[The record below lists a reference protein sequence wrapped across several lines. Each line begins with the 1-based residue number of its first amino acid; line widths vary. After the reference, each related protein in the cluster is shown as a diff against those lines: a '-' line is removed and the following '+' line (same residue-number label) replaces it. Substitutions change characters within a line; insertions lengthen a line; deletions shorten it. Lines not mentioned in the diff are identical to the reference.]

1 MNSATTEAN
10 PTGTNPAE
18 AASTGVITTDVVET
32 EISTAAL
39 EPDVITDTCG
49 AVVSFSGVIR
59 DHDGGRGVQGLHYE
73 AHPLAAEQIAEVA
86 ADIAARHPQ
95 VRLSVV
101 HRVGDLEIGDVALA
115 AVVASAHRQDS
126 FLACSELIDE
136 VKARVAIWKHQHFTD
151 GSDEWVGA
159 LE

>member
-1 MNSATTEAN
+1 MS
-10 PTGTNPAE
+10 TGTVVT
-18 AASTGVITTDVVET
+18 TGVIESP
-32 EISTAAL
+32 ISTQEL
-39 EPDVITDTCG
+39 EPQVLTETCG

-59 DHDGGRGVQGLHYE
+59 DHDEGRGVARLHYE
-73 AHPLAAEQIAEVA
+73 SHPLASTQIAEVA
-86 ADIAARHPQ
+86 ADIAARHPA

-115 AVVASAHRQDS
+115 AVVASAHRKDS
-126 FLACSELIDE
+126 FLACCELIDD
-136 VKARVAIWKHQHFTD
+136 VKARVAIWKHQHFSD

>member
-1 MNSATTEAN
+1 MSA
-10 PTGTNPAE
+10 PGT
-18 AASTGVITTDVVET
+18 VITTGVVET

-39 EPDVITDTCG
+39 EPEVLTDTCG

-59 DHDGGRGVQGLHYE
+59 DHDGGRGVASLHYE
-73 AHPLAAEQIAEVA
+73 AHPVAAEQIAEVA
-86 ADIAARHPQ
+86 ADIAARHPH
-95 VRLSVV
+95 VRLSVI
-101 HRVGDLEIGDVALA
+101 HRVGDLTIGDVALA
-115 AVVASAHRQDS
+115 AVVASAHRKDS

-136 VKARVAIWKHQHFTD
+136 VKARVAIWKHQHFAD

>member
-1 MNSATTEAN
+1 MS
-10 PTGTNPAE
+10 TGTVVT
-18 AASTGVITTDVVET
+18 TGVIESP
-32 EISTAAL
+32 ISTQEL
-39 EPDVITDTCG
+39 EPQVLTDTCG

-59 DHDGGRGVQGLHYE
+59 DHDEGRGVARLHYE
-73 AHPLAAEQIAEVA
+73 SHPLASTQIAEVA
-86 ADIAARHPQ
+86 AAIAARHPA

-115 AVVASAHRQDS
+115 AVVASAHRKDS
-126 FLACSELIDE
+126 FLACCELIDE
-136 VKARVAIWKHQHFTD
+136 VKARVAIWKHQHFSY

>member
-1 MNSATTEAN
+1 MDTPGLTTAIAGE
-10 PTGTNPAE
+10 TGGT
-18 AASTGVITTDVVET
+18 VITTGVVET
-32 EISTAAL
+32 EISTTAL
-39 EPDVITDTCG
+39 EPDVLTDVCG

-59 DHDGGRGVQGLHYE
+59 DHDDGRGVRGLHYE
-73 AHPLAAEQIAEVA
+73 SHPLAAQQIAEVA
-86 ADIAARHPQ
+86 ADIASRHSE

-115 AVVASAHRQDS
+115 AVVASAHRTDS
-126 FLACSELIDE
+126 FLACAELIDE

-151 GSDEWVGA
+151 GTDEWVGA

>member
-1 MNSATTEAN
+1 MNITAGEALDATE
-10 PTGTNPAE
+10 
-18 AASTGVITTDVVET
+18 TGVITTGVVDT

-39 EPDVITDTCG
+39 EPDVVSAACG
-49 AVVSFSGVIR
+49 AVVGFSGIIR
-59 DHDGGRGVQGLHYE
+59 DHDGGRDVRRLHYE

-86 ADIAARHPQ
+86 ADIADRYRQ

-115 AVVASAHRQDS
+115 AVVASAHRRDS
-126 FLACSELIDE
+126 FLACSDLVDE
-136 VKARVAIWKHQHFTD
+136 VKARVAIWKHQHFSD

>member
-1 MNSATTEAN
+1 MS
-10 PTGTNPAE
+10 TGTVVT
-18 AASTGVITTDVVET
+18 TGVVET
-32 EISTAAL
+32 PISTQEL
-39 EPDVITDTCG
+39 EPDVLTDTCG

-59 DHDGGRGVQGLHYE
+59 DHDEGRGVDRLHYE
-73 AHPLAAEQIAEVA
+73 SHPLASTQIAEVA
-86 ADIAARHPQ
+86 ADIAARHPT

-101 HRVGDLEIGDVALA
+101 HRVGDLSIGDIALA
-115 AVVASAHRQDS
+115 AVVASAHRRGA

-136 VKARVAIWKHQHFTD
+136 VKARVAIWKHQHFSD

>member
-1 MNSATTEAN
+1 MSA
-10 PTGTNPAE
+10 PGT
-18 AASTGVITTDVVET
+18 VITTGVVET

-39 EPDVITDTCG
+39 EPEVLTDTCG

-59 DHDGGRGVQGLHYE
+59 DHDEGRGVASLHYE
-73 AHPLAAEQIAEVA
+73 AHPVASEQIAEVA
-86 ADIAARHPQ
+86 ADIAARHPH
-95 VRLSVV
+95 VRLSVI
-101 HRVGDLEIGDVALA
+101 HRVGDLTIGDVALA
-115 AVVASAHRQDS
+115 AVVASAHRKDS

-136 VKARVAIWKHQHFTD
+136 VKARVAIWKHQHFAD

>member
-1 MNSATTEAN
+1 MS
-10 PTGTNPAE
+10 TGTVVT
-18 AASTGVITTDVVET
+18 TGVIESS
-32 EISTAAL
+32 ISTQEL
-39 EPDVITDTCG
+39 EPQVLTETCG

-59 DHDGGRGVQGLHYE
+59 DHDEGRVVARLHYE
-73 AHPLAAEQIAEVA
+73 SHPLASTQIAEVA
-86 ADIAARHPQ
+86 ADIAARHPA

-115 AVVASAHRQDS
+115 AVVASAHRKDS
-126 FLACSELIDE
+126 FLACCELIDE
-136 VKARVAIWKHQHFTD
+136 VKARVAIWKHQHFSD